1 MVGEDSSQ
9 FPGLGKPGPQPTD
22 TDLISSMMQGDA
34 QYLALRANLDQADEL
49 YQNAK
54 AYRDAVRV
62 ARFAT
67 TAEDMKAVDN
77 VNVFAS
83 DSDLSKAQRSAAD
96 ALTSASNR
104 VSSARAQ
111 LGSYETAFR
120 QRAVASDNQRS
131 GQMVTVNGKHY
142 YVSVDSKG
150 NTKSAPVEGLPD
162 ATVAGAQRQPIS
174 ITSVDA
180 TGKQTITFYNPD
192 TLKPYT
198 SDGKPVSIDV
208 GPAQANYNTS
218 QSVEYLGAG
227 IAPGGQAGFYKVR
240 RGADGKIVQVPSADG
255 SGQRIDAEFVSAR
268 PAPQVATSYVMSDGQ
283 GAGLITWDPT
293 ADNGKGA
300 YTTQSIKIDDPG
312 ARDKF
317 VADLRSRDLANQL
330 AEINL
335 ANARYDA
342 TTKQVVGL
350 PMAKAAL
357 RTANANADKGELE
370 VIKARSDQLWDLRKR
385 YVLDLHAKGLISEKQ
400 AYDYM
405 ADQASYQKQVMERE
419 KAALDARK
427 AALDEQRTLAEEE
440 RATGARFHTFGW
452 AAGRTLDQQ
461 VALEK
466 QIREQAKPG
475 ETSGQTIRRQQ
486 GMALS
491 TDVKVPGQYQ
501 APETTAAQQAWAK
514 SHPDVFAGPEWE
526 TWLANYRNSVDALSG
541 SSTPARSSSA
551 LTRPMG
557 DQSWRDRAND
567 PQVPLNDSPGW
578 TSGLANNPA
587 TMAPATQM
595 PSELAQWQAL
605 ASGGAP
611 AGAVAVPSPITGMQA
626 PVANPYDDFTSWLQR
641 QRQVPAS
648 MQYPAAAG
656 VDAIA

>member
-1 MVGEDSSQ
+1 MGGLTPEEAKWISDNH
-9 FPGLGKPGPQPTD
+9 PGQYEALVKS
-22 TDLISSMMQGDA
+22 LSDA
-34 QYLALRANLDQADEL
+34 QGALPQLEAG
-49 YQNAK
+49 AK
-54 AYRDAVRV
+54 DA
-62 ARFAT
+62 ATSYT
-67 TAEDMKAVDN
+67 TARTITPGDPTTYGPHASAINSLYGPSATRDQIVDY
-77 VNVFAS
+77 VKQV
-83 DSDLSKAQRSAAD
+83 KERAAD
-96 ALTSASNR
+96 A
-104 VSSARAQ
+104 
-111 LGSYETAFR
+111 EK
-120 QRAVASDNQRS
+120 AVNDA
-131 GQMVTVNGKHY
+131 
-142 YVSVDSKG
+142 
-150 NTKSAPVEGLPD
+150 KSAIKQTSFSIAGLEDNAHKAAGGGGDKQLVKTSGGYYYGSGDTWKKVDGLPAD
-162 ATVAGAQRQPIS
+162 APATPKTQPIS

-180 TGKQTITFYNPD
+180 SGRQTITFYNPD

-198 SDGKPVSIDV
+198 SDGRPVSIDV

-218 QSVEYLGAG
+218 QSVEYLGAD

-587 TMAPATQM
+587 TMASATQM

-611 AGAVAVPSPITGMQA
+611 AGAVAVPSPMTGMQA